1 LEQHEGGLVKF
12 GNNDGPKIVGRGI
25 VKINDGKIR
34 SEEVLFVIR
43 LKHSLLSVSQ
53 ICDRGHDVIFKKHG
67 CEIRRANSGRLVAVG
82 TRTFGNLYTLTKTS
96 NGSCLLKNEDEDWLW
111 HKRLGHVSFD
121 NLVKIYSKG
130 AIQHIPSIRKTIK

>member
-1 LEQHEGGLVKF
+1 MIGDKQRFEKLEQHEGGSIKF
-12 GNNDGPKIVGRGI
+12 GNNDGAKIVGRGT

-34 SEEVLFVIR
+34 SKEVLFVIG

-82 TRTFGNLYTLTKTS
+82 IRTSRNMYTLTKTS
-96 NGSCLLKNEDEDWLW
+96 NGSCLLGKEDEDWLW
-111 HKRLGHVSFD
+111 HKRLGHISFE
-121 NLVKIYSKG
+121 NLVKIYSKE
-130 AIQHIPSIRKTIK
+130 AI